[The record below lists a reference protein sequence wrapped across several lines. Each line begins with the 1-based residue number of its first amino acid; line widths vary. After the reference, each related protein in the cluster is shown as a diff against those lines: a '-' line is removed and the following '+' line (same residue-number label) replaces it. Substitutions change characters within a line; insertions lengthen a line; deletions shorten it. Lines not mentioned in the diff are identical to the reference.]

1 MKKHPQL
8 SISLSLGLT
17 DHDTEKTKRACVFL
31 KWLKMVIIP
40 FCTFLQRSRKTSTY
54 EGQGQIWSPKPCL
67 NHETRIKTI
76 LDHFRN
82 KHAR

>member
-1 MKKHPQL
+1 
-8 SISLSLGLT
+8 
-17 DHDTEKTKRACVFL
+17 VFL